1 METFPLNAKFKYPW
15 RNYQQVVLDQLDAF
29 LDNNHLH
36 IIAPPGSGK
45 TVLGLEAVLR
55 LNKPTLILSPT
66 LTIRDQWISRLCE
79 LFLNATETPD
89 WISTDVRNPKSL
101 TVITYQGLYSAC
113 KDDGFDE
120 IVEKLKDVQV
130 DTFVLDE
137 AHHLKNQWWIVLDK
151 VKKVISPTIIGLT
164 ATPPYDSSY
173 TEWERYLTMNGEIDI
188 EISVPELIKEGDLCP
203 HQDYVY
209 LSQPTQEELQQ
220 ITKFRNNVSAVF
232 DEFSRSELLVSSF
245 IQTEIWLTPKTHLE
259 WIYDNLTIY
268 TSYLI
273 LLNHNN
279 IEIPEVHL
287 KVLGLNKRERTSQ
300 IPQLLY
306 DRLEVILNF
315 FLFQDKVLFTEF
327 EKEKENIIYQLRKKG
342 AIEKNNIKLT
352 YNVNIDRLLTSSNS
366 KLKSIID
373 IVKFEHFILG
383 GQLRMVILSD
393 YIREEYLNADGQES
407 LEIKKIGVVP
417 IFETLVE
424 SNLPTT
430 QLGVLTGSLVIL
442 PQNTLPRFQSLC
454 EEHNITFSE
463 KLYNKH
469 RDSYL
474 IISNGATIKDS
485 IVEITTQLFAEGEIE
500 ILVGTKSL
508 LGEGWDAP
516 SINSLIL
523 ASFVGSSVLSNQ
535 MRGRAIRAQRDN
547 PTKTSNI
554 WHLACVDP
562 TIVGGGQDLEV
573 LSRRFK
579 SFVGVS
585 NTEEVYIENGLDRL
599 KIQRNHYTE
608 EAIISL
614 NKSTL
619 EMAKDRDR
627 LMSKWEKAIADG
639 AMLIDEIKIP
649 YPQEEPPY
657 GESLSLYFSRTIA
670 FLVADLLMVLMI
682 FGSQIL
688 ESFLDNV
695 RFFKSLKDILYYLAG
710 AAVIGLLLLG
720 KQTFKTLR
728 LYVRYR
734 DISKD
739 FANIGKALLKSL
751 IEQGAIKSSEDG
763 LEIES
768 KVLEDGTVF
777 CCLKGASRGEQAI
790 FISSFME
797 ILSTID
803 NPRYIIVRKGDMW
816 KIRKDDY
823 HSVPNLLGMNKTIAT
838 YFHKQ
843 WNSIVGRSQLVY
855 TRTIEGRKL
864 LLKARVNSLSV
875 KLNDEEKP
883 QKYRKW
889 S

>member
-15 RNYQQVVLDQLDAF
+15 RNYQQAVLSQLDTF
-29 LDNNHLH
+29 LANNHLH
-36 IIAPPGSGK
+36 VIAPPGSGK
-45 TVLGLEAVLR
+45 TVLGLETMLR

-79 LFLNATETPD
+79 LFLNTTETPD
-89 WISTDVRNPKSL
+89 WISTDVRNPKLL

-120 IVEKLKDVQV
+120 IVERLKDVHIE
-130 DTFVLDE
+130 TFVLDE

-151 VKKVISPTIIGLT
+151 VKKAISPTIIGLT

-173 TEWERYLTMNGEIDI
+173 TEWERYLTMNGEIDM

-209 LSQPTQEELQQ
+209 FSQPTQDELQQ
-220 ITKFRNNVSAVF
+220 ITKFRNNISAVF
-232 DEFSRSELLVSSF
+232 DEFSKSELLINSF
-245 IQTEIWLTPKTHLE
+245 IQTEIWLTPKICLE

-287 KVLGLNKRERTSQ
+287 KILGLNKRERTAKM
-300 IPQLLY
+300 PQLLY
-306 DRLEVILNF
+306 DRLEIILNF

-327 EKEKENIIYQLRKKG
+327 EKEKEDIIYQLRKKG

-373 IVKFEHFILG
+373 IVKFENSILG
-383 GQLRMVILSD
+383 DQLRMVILSD
-393 YIREEYLNADGQES
+393 YIREEYLKVEVEEQLN
-407 LEIKKIGVVP
+407 IKKIGVVP
-417 IFETLVE
+417 IFETLIE
-424 SNLPTT
+424 SNLSTT
-430 QLGVLTGSLVIL
+430 RIGVLTGSLVIL
-442 PQNTLPRFQSLC
+442 PQDSLQRFQSLC
-454 EEHNITFSE
+454 EERNITFAD
-463 KLYNKH
+463 KH
-469 RDSYL
+469 YKEYSGNHI
-474 IISNGATIKDS
+474 IISNGTTIKDS

-500 ILVGTKSL
+500 VLVGTKSL

-516 SINSLIL
+516 AINSLIL
-523 ASFVGSSVLSNQ
+523 ATFVGSFVLSNQ
-535 MRGRAIRAQRDN
+535 MRGRAIRTQRNN

-562 TIVGGGQDLEV
+562 TIVGGGQDLEI

-585 NTEEVYIENGLDRL
+585 NTDDVYIENGLDRL
-599 KIQRNHYTE
+599 KIQRNHYDE

-614 NKSTL
+614 NKLTL
-619 EMAKDRDR
+619 EMAKDRDV
-627 LMSKWEKAIADG
+627 LNDKWERAIADG

-657 GESLSLYFSRTIA
+657 GESLSLYFSKTIT
-670 FLVADLLMVLMI
+670 FLVADLLMVLML
-682 FGSQIL
+682 FASQIL
-688 ESFLDNV
+688 ESFIDNV
-695 RFFKSLKDILYYLAG
+695 RFFKSLKDILYYLVG
-710 AAVIGLLLLG
+710 AAVVGLLLLG
-720 KQTFKTLR
+720 KQTFKTLS
-728 LYVRYR
+728 LYIRYR

-739 FANIGKALLKSL
+739 FENIGKALLKSL
-751 IEQGAIKSSEDG
+751 IEQGAIKNSEEG

-768 KVLEDGTVF
+768 KVLEDGTVY

-790 FISSFME
+790 FTSSLME

-803 NPRYIIVRKGDMW
+803 NPRYIIVRKGDIW

-823 HSVPNLLGMNKTIAT
+823 HSVPNLLGMNKKIAT

-843 WNSIVGRSQLVY
+843 WKSIVGRSQLVY

-864 LLKARVNSLSV
+864 LLKARVNSLSA
-875 KLNDEEKP
+875 KLNDEDKP